1 MSIKSNEAQS
11 AATQVTESNKHLS
24 PHDRFV
30 QSVLEIHEVALSFFQ
45 AYLPPKLV
53 QAINWSTLAIYDTA
67 RRRKGKNTSYTDITY
82 QAQVTGV
89 KGELLD
95 TYLHLEHQRTIDYD
109 ITSRMYDYNSGLL
122 LKYEKQGHLQQP
134 LVVNLV
140 LYNGVSKNHP
150 DHQDPYECFDDPELV
165 RCVLGKPYVLVNLN
179 KMSDQELL
187 SHGACGLMEVLLKRA
202 NKANFVS
209 WLEANC
215 SLLRSHA
222 SVPYLKEIVL
232 YCLEVADADADK
244 IIEALA
250 SIDPN
255 LNEPIMR
262 AVQQIEAKGRQEGIQ
277 KGMQEGMQEGRQ
289 EGMQKGMQKG
299 MQTRS
304 LEIARNMFQA
314 GEPIERVARWTG
326 LSEASIRSL

>member
-1 MSIKSNEAQS
+1 MSTKSNEAQS
-11 AATQVTESNKHLS
+11 AATEVIEGNKNLS

-109 ITSRMYDYNSGLL
+109 ITSRMYDYNAGLL
-122 LKYEKQGHLQQP
+122 LKHEKQGRPKQP
-134 LVVNLV
+134 LVANIV
-140 LYNGVSKNHP
+140 LYNGVRKDHP
-150 DHQDPYECFDDPELV
+150 YHEDPYQYFDDPDLARFV
-165 RCVLGKPYVLVNLN
+165 VSKPYILANLN
-179 KMSDQELL
+179 KLSDRELL
-187 SHGACGLMEVLLKRA
+187 SHGVCGLMEVFLKRA
-202 NKANFVS
+202 SKPNFLSWLKANR
-209 WLEANC
+209 

-232 YCLEVADADADK
+232 YCLEVADADADT

-262 AVQQIEAKGRQEGIQ
+262 AVQQLEAKGR
-277 KGMQEGMQEGRQ
+277 QEGRQ
-289 EGMQKGMQKG
+289 EGMQKGMQ
-299 MQTRS
+299 TRN
-304 LEIARNMFQA
+304 LEIAKTMLRQLHLDVEVVQQA
-314 GEPIERVARWTG
+314 TG
-326 LSEASIRSL
+326 LSRQEIALL

>member
-11 AATQVTESNKHLS
+11 AATEVAEDKKNLS

-30 QSVLEIHEVALSFFQ
+30 QSVLEIQEVALAFFQ

-53 QAINWSTLAIYDTA
+53 QAIDWSPLAIYDTA
-67 RRRKGKNTSYTDITY
+67 RRSKGQKPRHTDITY
-82 QAQVTGV
+82 QAQVKGV

-109 ITSRMYDYNSGLL
+109 ITSRMYDYNAGLL
-122 LKYEKQGHLQQP
+122 LKHQKQGRPKQP
-134 LVVNLV
+134 LVANIV
-140 LYNGVSKNHP
+140 LYNGVRKDHP
-150 DHQDPYECFDDPELV
+150 YHEDPYQYFDDPDLV
-165 RCVLGKPYVLVNLN
+165 RFVVSKPYILVNLN
-179 KMSDQELL
+179 KLSDKELL
-187 SHGACGLMEVLLKRA
+187 SHGVCGLMEVFLKRA
-202 NKANFVS
+202 SKPNFLSWLKANR
-209 WLEANC
+209 
-215 SLLRSHA
+215 SLLRRHA
-222 SVPYLKEIVL
+222 SVPYFKECVL
-232 YCLEVADADADK
+232 YCLEVVNADADT

-250 SIDPN
+250 SIDPK

-262 AVQQIEAKGRQEGIQ
+262 AVQQLEERGR
-277 KGMQEGMQEGRQ
+277 QEGRQ
-289 EGMQKGMQKG
+289 EG

-314 GEPIERVARWTG
+314 GEPIARVARWTG

>member
-1 MSIKSNEAQS
+1 MPTKSNKTQTE
-11 AATQVTESNKHLS
+11 ATQGTQGKKEPS

-30 QSVLEIHEVALSFFQ
+30 QSVLEIHEVAEAFFK
-45 AYLPPKLV
+45 AHLHPKIV
-53 QAINWSTLAIYDTA
+53 QAIGWSTLAIYDTA

-82 QAQVTGV
+82 HAKV
-89 KGELLD
+89 KGADGALWD
-95 TYLHLEHQRTIDYD
+95 IYLHVEHQSTVDYKL
-109 ITSRMYDYNSGLL
+109 TSRMYDYNSGLL

-150 DHQDPYECFDDPELV
+150 DHQDPYQCFDDPELA

-222 SVPYLKEIVL
+222 SAPYFEEGMI
-232 YCLEVADADADK
+232 YCLEVAAGDANK
-244 IIEALA
+244 IIEAFA
-250 SIDPN
+250 SIN
-255 LNEPIMR
+255 QQLNEAIMR
-262 AVQQIEAKGRQEGIQ
+262 AVQQIEERGEARGEAR
-277 KGMQEGMQEGRQ
+277 GMQI
-289 EGMQKGMQKG
+289 
-299 MQTRS
+299 RS